1 MQMGAKEIKNTR
13 MDLKLTVVRY
23 ELLLQATKVTD
34 LVYM

>member
-13 MDLKLTVVRY
+13 MDLKLTVARY
-23 ELLLQATKVTD
+23 ELLLQAAKVTD